1 MSNQRPSQPNWTDI
15 AERLRRDG
23 EAMPWPERRAVVQIA
38 CEHLA
43 EVGPS
48 EPVVSLLALLAND
61 PKWEVRKDVADGLL
75 LVPEDEFPRLA
86 AQLVEDPNRYV
97 QSAAERALD
106 RRRRGRQSVERKRRE
121 LDHVQDQYVSI
132 EKQHGA
138 GAAEKAR
145 QMAERLCDVLVG
157 AAVHDMRNILAPLK
171 SGIQTLQG
179 HAAEGSFSPD
189 MFRANLVRMSY
200 QAAMLERWLDD
211 MRFYAQPTPAE
222 RRRERLV
229 DIVNESHGIVLD
241 AFRAY
246 GRDPAAVR
254 VAIEVPERLT
264 VDVARHQFV
273 RAVTNVIK
281 NAYEAFA
288 TDPQTFDEGEIRVQ
302 ARLIDDERLELVVE
316 DKGMGMSADEIA
328 DVRRFVP
335 GGTSKKTHGT
345 GWGLPTAKRK
355 VEDHNGS
362 LAIDST
368 EDVGTVVTITLPM
381 EAGGGS

>member
-1 MSNQRPSQPNWTDI
+1 LSDERPNQPDWINL

-23 EAMPWPERRAVVQIA
+23 EAMPWPERRALVQAA

-43 EVGPS
+43 EVGMT
-48 EPVVSLLALLAND
+48 EPVVSLLALLAGD

-75 LVPEDEFPRLA
+75 LVPEDVFPRLA
-86 AQLVEDPNRYV
+86 AQLVEDSNRYV

-106 RRRRGRQSVERKRRE
+106 RRRRGRQSVERKRRD
-121 LDHVQDQYVSI
+121 LDQVQDQYASI
-132 EKQHGA
+132 ERQHGA

-145 QMAERLCDVLVG
+145 QMAERLYDVLVG
-157 AAVHDMRNILAPLK
+157 ATVHDMRNILAPLK
-171 SGIQTLQG
+171 SSIQALQG
-179 HAAEGSFSPD
+179 HAAEGNFNAEL
-189 MFRANLVRMSY
+189 FRTNLAMMAY

-211 MRFYAQPTPAE
+211 MRFYAQATPAE

-229 DIVNESHGIVLD
+229 DIVKESHGIVLD

-246 GRDPAAVR
+246 GRDPAAVQMF
-254 VAIEVPERLT
+254 IDVPERLT

-288 TDPQTFDEGEIRVQ
+288 TDPQTFGEGEIRVW
-302 ARLIDDERLELVVE
+302 ARLVDDERLELVVE
-316 DKGMGMSADEIA
+316 DKGMGMSPEELA

-355 VEDHNGS
+355 VEDHDGS
-362 LAIDST
+362 LAIDSK
-368 EDVGTVVTITLPM
+368 EDVGTVVTITLSM

>member
-1 MSNQRPSQPNWTDI
+1 MSGQRPNLPDWSDL
-15 AERLRRDG
+15 AERLRRDS
-23 EAMPWPERRAVVQIA
+23 EAMPWPERRALVQAA
-38 CEHLA
+38 CEHMA

-48 EPVVSLLALLAND
+48 EPLVSLLTLLAND
-61 PKWEVRKDVADGLL
+61 AKWEVRKDVADGLL
-75 LVPEDEFPRLA
+75 LVPEDVFPRLV
-86 AQLVEDPNRYV
+86 AQLSGDSNRYV

-121 LDHVQDQYVSI
+121 LDQVQDQYATI
-132 EKQHGA
+132 ERQHGA

-145 QMAERLCDVLVG
+145 QMAERLYDVLVG
-157 AAVHDMRNILAPLK
+157 ATVHDMRNILAPLK
-171 SGIQTLQG
+171 SGIQALQG
-179 HAAEGSFSPD
+179 HAAEGNFNAEL
-189 MFRANLVRMSY
+189 FRTNLARMAY

-222 RRRERLV
+222 RRRERLA

-246 GRDPAAVR
+246 GRDPVSVR
-254 VAIEVPERLT
+254 MAIDVPERLT

-288 TDPQTFDEGEIRVQ
+288 TDPQTFGEGEIRVW
-302 ARLIDDERLELVVE
+302 ARLVDDERLELVVE
-316 DKGMGMSADEIA
+316 DKGMGMSPEELA

-355 VEDHNGS
+355 VEDHDGS
-362 LAIDST
+362 LAIDSK
-368 EDVGTVVTITLPM
+368 EDVGTVVTITLSM

>member
-1 MSNQRPSQPNWTDI
+1 MSDERPNQPDWINL

-23 EAMPWPERRAVVQIA
+23 EAMPWPERRALVQAA
-38 CEHLA
+38 CEQLA
-43 EVGPS
+43 EVGPT
-48 EPVVSLLALLAND
+48 EQVVSLLTLLAND

-75 LVPEDEFPRLA
+75 LVPEDVFPRLA
-86 AQLVEDPNRYV
+86 AQLVEDSNRYV

-121 LDHVQDQYVSI
+121 LDQVQDQYASI
-132 EKQHGA
+132 ERQHGA

-145 QMAERLCDVLVG
+145 QMAERFYDVLVG
-157 AAVHDMRNILAPLK
+157 ATVHDMRNILAPLK
-171 SGIQTLQG
+171 SSIQALQG
-179 HAAEGSFSPD
+179 HAAEGNFD
-189 MFRANLVRMSY
+189 ADLFRTNLARMAY

-246 GRDPAAVR
+246 GRNPASVR
-254 VAIEVPERLT
+254 MAMDVPERLT

-288 TDPQTFDEGEIRVQ
+288 ADPQAFGEGEILVC
-302 ARLIDDERLELVVE
+302 ARLVDDERLELVVE
-316 DKGMGMSADEIA
+316 DKGMGMSPDELA
-328 DVRRFVP
+328 DVQRFVP

-355 VEDHNGS
+355 VEDHDGS

>member
-1 MSNQRPSQPNWTDI
+1 MSNERPSQPDWTGFAD
-15 AERLRRDG
+15 RLSRDS
-23 EAMPWPERRAVVQIA
+23 EAMPWPERRTLVQAA
-38 CEHLA
+38 CEHMA

-48 EPVVSLLALLAND
+48 EPVVSLLTLLAND

-75 LVPEDEFPRLA
+75 LVPEEVFPRLA
-86 AQLVEDPNRYV
+86 AQLVEDSNRYV

-121 LDHVQDQYVSI
+121 LDQVQDQYVTI
-132 EKQHGA
+132 ERQHGA

-145 QMAERLCDVLVG
+145 QMAERLYDVLVG
-157 AAVHDMRNILAPLK
+157 ATVHDMRNILAPLK
-171 SGIQTLQG
+171 SGIQALQG
-179 HAAEGSFSPD
+179 HAAEGNFD
-189 MFRANLVRMSY
+189 GDLFRTNLARMAY

-246 GRDPAAVR
+246 GRDPVSVR
-254 VAIEVPERLT
+254 MAIDVSERLT

-288 TDPQTFDEGEIRVQ
+288 ADPQTFGEGEILVC
-302 ARLIDDERLELVVE
+302 ARLLDDERLELVVE
-316 DKGMGMSADEIA
+316 DKGMGMSPEELD

-355 VEDHNGS
+355 VEDHDGS

-381 EAGGGS
+381 EGGGGI